1 MARLQVGL
9 GRTFLMENVLQYEMG
24 VQVAHDWHDYQ
35 RRHTTETKSLHI
47 QFSISRKMP
56 SATTLFM
63 DSALHCDRT
72 GRKLCKI
79 CMHWGWVDDPTEKC
93 KRCSFYLI
101 PNDKA
106 EADLFIS
113 KLKCE
118 EVQWDYNTTPFD
130 ESSQIGGTLTYTMKI
145 TPSQAFRGNSTL
157 LHNQKPDIDMPRF
170 RLNQVRAYFAANL
183 GENPIFSGRLCER
196 IRGLLESRDNKDRNF
211 INFMEAV
218 QDGHEVL
225 FERRTILIASN
236 FSLIESDLKMTFRL
250 YLPANPLHLDGRPVK
265 IGVNEGSWAAD
276 RVIFSTFL
284 CADPSSSLHC
294 LRSENH
300 FTKPAP
306 IVVVPVKAAKAVK
319 GTKAAKAIPAALKE
333 IMSLKSETGSGSGS
347 GSELMKVKNETETS
361 EPTPSSP
368 SSSIATSSA
377 TSSSSRTARAGAG
390 SPTQTPTSSSA
401 DSSFTTS
408 STATSSASEHTDT
421 NTDIADSD
429 SHSEGS
435 SPLTVATPL
444 STPAPSFHRIKSS
457 SGDNRVVDEHDPL
470 DVSLSGLFR
479 SIMTDGMKM
488 TTIFQ
493 GFEMEKAPGSANPSI
508 MTLYARH
515 SDARNSIAGLMRV
528 STCVCVGGGG
538 GVCVCIYTYTY
549 IYVCVCVYVY
559 MYVCMYICIYACM
572 YVCCMYVLCPLVL
585 YFT

>member
-9 GRTFLMENVLQYEMG
+9 GRTFLMENVLQYDMG
-24 VQVAHDWHDYQ
+24 VQVAHDWQDYQ

-106 EADLFIS
+106 EADMFIS

-118 EVQWDYNTTPFD
+118 EAQWDYNTTPFD
-130 ESSQIGGTLTYTMKI
+130 ESSQIGGTLTYTTKL
-145 TPSQAFRGNSTL
+145 TPSQAFRGNNSL
-157 LHNQKPDIDMPRF
+157 LVNQKSDMDMPRF

-183 GENPIFSGRLCER
+183 GKNPIFSGRLCER
-196 IRGLLESRDNKDRNF
+196 IRGLLESRDNKDRHF

-225 FERRTILIASN
+225 FDRKTILIASN
-236 FSLIESDLKMTFRL
+236 FSLVESDLKMTFRL

-276 RVIFSTFL
+276 RVVLSTFL

-300 FTKPAP
+300 FTKPTP
-306 IVVVPVKAAKAVK
+306 VVVPPVK
-319 GTKAAKAIPAALKE
+319 GAKAAKAIPAALKE
-333 IMSLKSETGSGSGS
+333 LMSLKSETSSSSESGS
-347 GSELMKVKNETETS
+347 GSESMKVKNETETS

-368 SSSIATSSA
+368 SSSVATSSA
-377 TSSSSRTARAGAG
+377 TSSSSRTTGERLGVG

-408 STATSSASEHTDT
+408 STTSSTASSSATSSASEHTDT
-421 NTDIADSD
+421 PANANTDIAESD

-435 SPLTVATPL
+435 SPLTVATSP
-444 STPAPSFHRIKSS
+444 STSASSFHRIKSS
-457 SGDNRVVDEHDPL
+457 SGDNRVIDDHDPL

-488 TTIFQ
+488 TTIFP
-493 GFEMEKAPGSANPSI
+493 GFEMEKALGSANPSI
-508 MTLYARH
+508 MTLYSRH

-528 STCVCVGGGG
+528 STCVR
-538 GVCVCIYTYTY
+538 VCVWGGDVYVYV
-549 IYVCVCVYVY
+549 YVCV
-559 MYVCMYICIYACM
+559 
-572 YVCCMYVLCPLVL
+572 L
-585 YFT
+585 

>member
-1 MARLQVGL
+1 VSIIDQTKAMMARLQVGL
-9 GRTFLMENVLQYEMG
+9 GRTFLMENVLQYDMG

-106 EADLFIS
+106 EADMFIS

-118 EVQWDYNTTPFD
+118 EAQWDYNTTPFD
-130 ESSQIGGTLTYTMKI
+130 ELSQIGGTLTYTTKL
-145 TPSQAFRGNSTL
+145 TPSQAFRGNNSL
-157 LHNQKPDIDMPRF
+157 LVNQKSDMDMPRF

-183 GENPIFSGRLCER
+183 GKNPIFSGRLCER
-196 IRGLLESRDNKDRNF
+196 IRGLLEPRENKDRHF
-211 INFMEAV
+211 ITFMEAV

-225 FERRTILIASN
+225 FDRKTILITSN
-236 FSLIESDLKMTFRL
+236 FSLVESDLKMTFRL

-276 RVIFSTFL
+276 RVILSTFL

-294 LRSENH
+294 LRSETH

-306 IVVVPVKAAKAVK
+306 VVVVPVKAAKAVK
-319 GTKAAKAIPAALKE
+319 GAKAAKAIPAGLKE
-333 IMSLKSETGSGSGS
+333 IMSYRSETSSGSGS
-347 GSELMKVKNETETS
+347 GTGFGSESMKVKNETEIS

-368 SSSIATSSA
+368 SSSVATSSA
-377 TSSSSRTARAGAG
+377 TSSSSRTTGVGLGAG

-408 STATSSASEHTDT
+408 STTSSTASSSGTSSASEHTDT
-421 NTDIADSD
+421 PANTSTDIADSD
-429 SHSEGS
+429 SHSEGI
-435 SPLTVATPL
+435 SPLTVATSP
-444 STPAPSFHRIKSS
+444 STSAPSFHRIKSS
-457 SGDNRVVDEHDPL
+457 SGDNRVVDEYDAL

-493 GFEMEKAPGSANPSI
+493 GFEMEKTPGSANPSI
-508 MTLYARH
+508 MTLYSRH

-528 STCVCVGGGG
+528 STYVCEWMGG
-538 GVCVCIYTYTY
+538 
-549 IYVCVCVYVY
+549 CVCVY
-559 MYVCMYICIYACM
+559 I
-572 YVCCMYVLCPLVL
+572 LCSLVINS
-585 YFT
+585 T